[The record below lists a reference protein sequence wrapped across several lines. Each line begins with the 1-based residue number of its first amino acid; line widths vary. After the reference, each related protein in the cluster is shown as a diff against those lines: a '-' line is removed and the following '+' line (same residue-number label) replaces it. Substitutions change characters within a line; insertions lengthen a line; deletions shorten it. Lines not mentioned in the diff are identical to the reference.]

1 MGVDPR
7 RKMLV
12 VVEVQSSKTNA
23 LENPQNWVSSPP
35 CQRKG
40 QVMGI
45 FGCSEKF
52 VKRLEDA

>member
-1 MGVDPR
+1 
-7 RKMLV
+7 MLV
-12 VVEVQSSKTNA
+12 VVEVQSSKSNA
-23 LENPQNWVSSPP
+23 LENPQNWVSS